1 MRIWVIILSYNT
13 VLTSLSCGR
22 WNVEKNQRCYYRI
35 TSNWYSNFSKNVSC
49 NRYRFVEANESKI
62 LRKFCGSLELT
73 ECWSWNV
80 LKGMASVKRKGT
92 TGKVVFCLKF
102 LEEEK
107 LTFQCAVSKF
117 VSDHDIP
124 LKFVLNL
131 DEIPLSYVSPRKYIF
146 DLKGS

>member
-1 MRIWVIILSYNT
+1 
-13 VLTSLSCGR
+13 
-22 WNVEKNQRCYYRI
+22 
-35 TSNWYSNFSKNVSC
+35 
-49 NRYRFVEANESKI
+49 
-62 LRKFCGSLELT
+62 
-73 ECWSWNV
+73 
-80 LKGMASVKRKGT
+80 MASVKRKGT

-131 DEIPLSYVSPRKYIF
+131 DEIPFSYVSPRKYIF